1 MNFSKPIVDIIQERT
16 SRRTYS
22 EQPLKRDCRAKI
34 IKLLDIHDL
43 KSPFSNYAG
52 KARFELVSVPKF
64 NPREK
69 KKLGTYGFI
78 KGAQDFIVGAVEKSQ
93 YSREHYG
100 YLMETIILGATDLG
114 LGTCWL
120 GGFFNRSL
128 FASKINCT
136 SDEIIPAI
144 TPIGYSAQRTVREK
158 VIRSFAKA
166 DKRLPWDQLFFEG
179 NPNVSLSKE
188 KAGKYSKLLEMV
200 RLGPSAGNKQPWRI
214 FKESNREF
222 FHFYTI
228 NPKDGR
234 FLQYSKFRPIDI
246 GIAVSHFDLTAKEL
260 GINGNWIMETPQI
273 PGADDLIYKITWN
286 GDDKK

>member
-1 MNFSKPIVDIIQERT
+1 MKFSKPITNIIQERI
-16 SRRTYS
+16 SHRTYS
-22 EQPLKRDCRAKI
+22 GHPLEKNMREKVVN
-34 IKLLDIHDL
+34 LLENHNL
-43 KSPFSNYAG
+43 KSPFSKYT
-52 KARFELVSVPKF
+52 KKTRFELLSIPDF
-64 NPREK
+64 NSKEK

-78 KGAQDFIVGAVEKSQ
+78 KGAQDFLVGAIEKSQ

-100 YLMETIILGATDLG
+100 YIMETIILAITDMG

-128 FASKINCT
+128 FGSKINCT
-136 SDEIIPAI
+136 SEEIIPAI
-144 TPIGYSAQRTVREK
+144 TPVGYTTQRTVREK

-179 NPNVSLSKE
+179 NHNVSLSKE
-188 KAGKYSKLLEMV
+188 KAGNCSELLEMI

-214 FKESNREF
+214 IKELNKNN

-234 FLQYSKFRPIDI
+234 FLKYSKFRSLDI

-260 GINGNWIMETPQI
+260 GINGDWIFENPQI
-273 PGADDLIYKITWN
+273 LGTEDLLYKITWIES
-286 GDDKK
+286 

>member
-1 MNFSKPIVDIIQERT
+1 MNFSKPIIEIIRERT

-22 EQPLKRDCRAKI
+22 GQPLEEDVREKVV
-34 IKLLDIHDL
+34 KLLKNLDL
-43 KSPFSNYAG
+43 KNPFSKYAG
-52 KARFELVSVPKF
+52 KARFELVSIPEFDSK
-64 NPREK
+64 EK

-78 KGAQDFIVGAVEKSQ
+78 KGAQDFIVGAIEKSQ

-100 YLMETIILGATDLG
+100 YLMENIILVATDMS

-136 SDEIIPAI
+136 SDEIVPAI
-144 TPIGYSAQRTVREK
+144 TPVGYPAQRTVREK
-158 VIRSFAKA
+158 IIRSFAKA

-179 NPNVSLSKE
+179 NLTVSITE
-188 KAGKYSKLLEMV
+188 EQAGEYSKLLEMI

-214 FKESNREF
+214 IKAPNKNF

-228 NPKDGR
+228 NHKDGR
-234 FLQYSKFRPIDI
+234 FLRYSKFRPLDI

-260 GINGNWIMETPQI
+260 GIKGNWIFENPQI
-273 PGADDLIYKITWN
+273 PGAEDLLYKITWI
-286 GDDKK
+286 GDN